1 MFPKKT
7 GTYIMHIKLFSIL
20 MARVADLSS
29 GVPIHI
35 VNRFKRC
42 LCCVISTINKA
53 KGEKKIMLCRSMLF
67 CMPVY

>member
-20 MARVADLSS
+20 MACVADLSS

-53 KGEKKIMLCRSMLF
+53 KGKK
-67 CMPVY
+67 